1 MEAGLG
7 RGVLQERPS
16 RLRDS
21 KTQDVKVAKEILAR
35 ERENEVG
42 AEWVGEIVWVGVKIE
57 KKKTEDA

>member
-7 RGVLQERPS
+7 GLQERPS

-21 KTQDVKVAKEILAR
+21 KTQDMKVAKEILAR

-57 KKKTEDA
+57 KKN